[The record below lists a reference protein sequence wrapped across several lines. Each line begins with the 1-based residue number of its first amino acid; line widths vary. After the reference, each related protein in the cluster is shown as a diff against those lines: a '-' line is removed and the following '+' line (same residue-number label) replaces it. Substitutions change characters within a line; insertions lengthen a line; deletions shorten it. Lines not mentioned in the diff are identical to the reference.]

1 MKRRQFMAL
10 IGGAAASWPLAARA
24 QPGKMPVI
32 GFLGGPSA
40 KGWASYLFIFLKG
53 LSEVGYVEGRNL
65 AIEQRWAD
73 GQYDRLPEMAVD
85 LIDRRMSVI
94 AAAGTP
100 AALAAKAA
108 TKTTPIVFVT
118 IADPVQIGL
127 VASLRRPDGN
137 VTGVT
142 QLNVEIGPKLL
153 ELMHEVVP
161 SATNIAL
168 LINPTN
174 SNSAT
179 LSRELQSAARTLGLT
194 LNVLNASTE
203 ADINAAF
210 ASLVEQRAGGLVVGG
225 DAFLSTAS
233 EQIAALAV
241 RHKVPSIYQSL
252 VFAQAGGLMSYG
264 GDSTDAYHQ
273 AGVYTGR
280 ILKGEKPAELPVIQS
295 AKVKLTVNL
304 KTAKAI
310 GLEMPQLLL
319 ARADEVIE

>member
-1 MKRRQFMAL
+1 MKRREFITL
-10 IGGAAASWPLAARA
+10 VSSGAVAWPLLARG
-24 QPGKMPVI
+24 QQSTMPVI

-40 KGWASYLFIFLKG
+40 KGWASYLSIFLQG
-53 LSEVGYVEGRNL
+53 LGEAGYVEGRNL
-65 AIEQRWAD
+65 AVEQRWAD
-73 GQYDRLPEMAVD
+73 GQYDRLPEMVVD
-85 LIDRRMSVI
+85 LIDRRVSVI
-94 AAAGTP
+94 AAARTP
-100 AALAAKAA
+100 AALAAKGA

-153 ELMHEVVP
+153 DLMHEVVP

-174 SNSAT
+174 SNSET

-203 ADINAAF
+203 AEINAAF
-210 ASLVEQRAGGLVVGG
+210 ARLVEERAGGLVVGG
-225 DAFLSTAS
+225 DAFLSTGS
-233 EQIAALAV
+233 EQIAALAI
-241 RHKVPSIYQSL
+241 RHRVPSIYQSL

-264 GDSTDAYHQ
+264 GDSTEAYHQ
-273 AGVYTGR
+273 AGVYTAR
-280 ILKGEKPAELPVIQS
+280 ILNGEKPAELPVVQS
-295 AKVKLTVNL
+295 ARVKLTVNL
-304 KTAKAI
+304 KTARAI
-310 GLEMPQLLL
+310 GLEIPQSLL

>member
-1 MKRRQFMAL
+1 M
-10 IGGAAASWPLAARA
+10 
-24 QPGKMPVI
+24 I

-40 KGWASYLFIFLKG
+40 KGWASYLSIFLKG

-203 ADINAAF
+203 ADITQPSQAWSNSEPAGSWSAATHSSVPEANRSQPWRCAIRCHRF
-210 ASLVEQRAGGLVVGG
+210 INRSYSLRRA
-225 DAFLSTAS
+225 A
-233 EQIAALAV
+233 
-241 RHKVPSIYQSL
+241 
-252 VFAQAGGLMSYG
+252 
-264 GDSTDAYHQ
+264 
-273 AGVYTGR
+273 
-280 ILKGEKPAELPVIQS
+280 
-295 AKVKLTVNL
+295 
-304 KTAKAI
+304 
-310 GLEMPQLLL
+310 
-319 ARADEVIE
+319 